1 MDQVEKERN
10 CTVSHIK
17 WIMREDADSLVVTA
31 SSKKMSCL
39 QVWELRE
46 KALPVHK
53 SLSNSETS
61 KFFNT
66 VVSIL
71 QFGYNDPQ
79 GTGQHTKGPD
89 NLCLFFNTFVI
100 VYLDKFLFR

>member
-1 MDQVEKERN
+1 MDQLSKDK

-31 SSKKMSCL
+31 SSEKMSCL

-53 SLSNSETS
+53 SLGNSENPQ
-61 KFFNT
+61 FFNT
-66 VVSIL
+66 VVSLI
-71 QFGYNDPQ
+71 
-79 GTGQHTKGPD
+79 
-89 NLCLFFNTFVI
+89 
-100 VYLDKFLFR
+100 